1 MFCSLSHIPSLYVSK
16 EEIEEHYQRK
26 KISHG
31 EKYAKISKELTE
43 LIGRWWTADIG
54 LGWFYDVFLRY
65 ECNWQN
71 NRFPPPAQGNLLKK
85 LCWMCLVDFEKHWTK
100 NEATRMIK
108 KFLKKVKKSISE
120 SIPGDRVSRFI
131 NNFNAEKEDYLK
143 NKK

>member
-1 MFCSLSHIPSLYVSK
+1 M
-16 EEIEEHYQRK
+16 K

-31 EKYAKISKELTE
+31 EKYAKINKELTE
-43 LIGRWWTADIG
+43 LIGRWWAADIG
-54 LGWFYDVFLRY
+54 LGLFYDCFSRY

-71 NRFPPPAQGNLLKK
+71 NRFPPPAHGKLLKK
-85 LCWMCLVDFEKHWTK
+85 LCWMCLVDFEKYWTK

-120 SIPGDRVSRFI
+120 SIPGDKVSRFI
-131 NNFNAEKEDYLK
+131 NNFNAEKEDYLQ